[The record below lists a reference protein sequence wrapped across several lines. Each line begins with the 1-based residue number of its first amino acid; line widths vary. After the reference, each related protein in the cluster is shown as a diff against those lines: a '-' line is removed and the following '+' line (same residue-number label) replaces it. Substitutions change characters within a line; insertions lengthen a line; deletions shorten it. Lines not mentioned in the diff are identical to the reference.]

1 MAARTPFP
9 RAITTP
15 CMLPPHNQRRQKEN
29 RFDSGAIDRG
39 PHLKLN
45 DKYHLPCRMQN
56 DRSRPNADIAE
67 RNASIDEKA
76 ARR

>member
-39 PHLKLN
+39 PHLV
-45 DKYHLPCRMQN
+45 DH
-56 DRSRPNADIAE
+56 
-67 RNASIDEKA
+67 
-76 ARR
+76 RRKTGPLGC